1 MIAHVESF
9 LWQAAGF
16 VVALSILVCVHEY
29 GHYWMARRL
38 GVKVLRFSLGFGKPW
53 KSFFTKDGVEWAIA
67 PFPFGGYVKMLGEA
81 EGIVAPS
88 ERHQAFRSKSVPAR
102 LAILFAGPAAN
113 LILAVLLHWAIFMI
127 GVQGIKTII
136 AAPVANSAAAQAGL
150 AEGEQILAV
159 DGRPTAIWTDLRMA
173 LIDRVL
179 DGGTMRLDVR
189 AADGALRTTT
199 VDLKA
204 VRTDPQF
211 LFDDLGLDAFQPPVP
226 TVLGDI
232 SPNSAAQNAGLLPG
246 DKVTTIDG
254 EPIKDW
260 PAFVT
265 AIRSRP
271 GAVAHLGVIRAGSP
285 LEVNVVLS
293 SEDDNGR
300 KIGRLGAGP
309 ALDGDLWQNLR
320 AERRLGPMD
329 AIPAALSETWRV
341 TQLTLRILYHMVIG
355 EVSVKNISG
364 PIQIAQVAGIS
375 AQIGLVPFLSFM
387 AVVSISLGVLNLMP
401 IPVLDGG
408 SMLLFT
414 IEGIK
419 GRPLSERA
427 QIAAQYVGF
436 AFIGMLMVLAL
447 YNDIMRSV

>member
-1 MIAHVESF
+1 MMAEVVDL
-9 LWQAAGF
+9 LWKIAGF

-53 KSFFTKDGVEWAIA
+53 KSFFTKDGVEWAIG

-81 EGIVAPS
+81 DGIVAPMD
-88 ERHQAFRSKSVPAR
+88 RPRAFRSQSVPRR

-113 LILAVLLHWAIFMI
+113 LILAVLLHWAILML
-127 GVQGIKTII
+127 GVQGLKTVI
-136 AAPVANSAAAQAGL
+136 AAPAAGTAAAKVGLQAG
-150 AEGEQILAV
+150 EQVLAV
-159 DGRPTAIWTDLRMA
+159 DGKPTVIWPDLRME
-173 LIDRVL
+173 LIDRSL
-179 DGGTMRLDVR
+179 DHGVMRLDVK
-189 AADGALRTTT
+189 AVDGSRRS
-199 VDLKA
+199 VSIDLST
-204 VRTDPQF
+204 VRTDPEV
-211 LFDDLGLDAFQPPVP
+211 LFDDLGLDVYQPPVP
-226 TVLGDI
+226 PIFGDI
-232 SPNSAAQNAGLLPG
+232 APGSAAQNAGLARG
-246 DKVTTIDG
+246 DKVLTLDDA
-254 EPIKDW
+254 PIGDW
-260 PAFVT
+260 AELVR

-271 GAVAHLGVIRAGSP
+271 GAVVRLGIDRGGQHLD
-285 LEVNVVLS
+285 VNAVLA
-293 SEDDNGR
+293 SEEDGGKR
-300 KIGRLGAGP
+300 IGRLGAGP
-309 ALDGDLWQNLR
+309 SVDGDLWQNLR

-329 AIPAALSETWRV
+329 AIPAAFSETWRV
-341 TQLTLRILYHMVIG
+341 AQLTLRILYHMVIG

-401 IPVLDGG
+401 VPVLDGG

-447 YNDIMRSV
+447 YNDIMRLV

>member
-1 MIAHVESF
+1 MMADVVDL
-9 LWQAAGF
+9 LWKIAGF

-53 KSFFTKDGVEWAIA
+53 KSFHDKDGVEWALA
-67 PFPFGGYVKMLGEA
+67 PYPFGGYVKMLGEA
-81 EGIVAPS
+81 DGIVAPQ
-88 ERHQAFRSKSVPAR
+88 ERHRAFNAQSVPRR

-127 GVQGIKTII
+127 GVHGLKPVI
-136 AAPVANSAAAQAGL
+136 AAPPEGTAAAKAGLQAG
-150 AEGEQILAV
+150 EQVMAV
-159 DGRPTAIWTDLRMA
+159 DGHPTAIWPDLRME
-173 LIDRVL
+173 LIDRTL
-179 DGGTMRLDVR
+179 DRGTMRLDVK
-189 AADGALRTTT
+189 AVDGSRRSVAI
-199 VDLKA
+199 DLST
-204 VRTDPQF
+204 VRTDPEV
-211 LFDDLGLDAFQPPVP
+211 LFDDLGLDVYQPPVP
-226 TVLGDI
+226 PVLGEI
-232 SPNSAAQNAGLLPG
+232 SKGSAAQNAGLASG
-246 DKVTTIDG
+246 DRIRTLDG
-254 EPIKDW
+254 AAVGDW
-260 PAFVT
+260 AQLVRE
-265 AIRSRP
+265 IRSRP
-271 GAVAHLGVIRAGSP
+271 GEVVHLGIERNGQPMQINA
-285 LEVNVVLS
+285 VLAA
-293 SEDDNGR
+293 EEEGGKR
-300 KIGRLGAGP
+300 IGRLGAGP
-309 ALDGDLWQNLR
+309 SVDGDLWQNLR
-320 AERRLGPMD
+320 AERRLGPVD
-329 AIPAALSETWRV
+329 AIPAALAETWRV
-341 TQLTLRILYHMVIG
+341 TQLTLRILYHMVVG

-447 YNDIMRSV
+447 YNDIMRLV